1 MEQNDIDRYFDWA
14 ATAPSDKDILEA
26 SLAETFSAWGNPSSV
41 HSVGKEA
48 KRLLEKARA
57 LCAAS
62 LGVPS
67 ETIYFTSGGTE
78 SDCIPLLSLLNRPQK
93 GTVLVSSIEHPA
105 VREQAES
112 LTKCGWRVVRIPA
125 TTGGIITKEAV
136 LSKLTD
142 DTALVCVMAVN
153 NETGA
158 IQPIKDI
165 ADALAKAAEN
175 KRKAK
180 LHVDCVQAAGKIPL
194 DLSHAGIASAAFS
207 AHKIGGPRGIGILYL
222 ADTIESFF
230 RGGGQEKNIRSGT
243 ENVFGALAF
252 ARCLERYCI
261 SNTNEKARTRFETQK
276 KLTKSFIQSLSE
288 IAGCTII
295 PEARLDARHEDEY
308 SPWIVQASFKNIP
321 GQVMLR
327 ALDAEGFCVSTGSAC
342 SSHKGQHTGG
352 SAVLQAM
359 NVSASV
365 REGAV
370 RFSFGPRTSE
380 DAMKALSVKAGEI
393 AAKFA

>member
-1 MEQNDIDRYFDWA
+1 MEQKTIERYFDWA
-14 ATAPSDKDILEA
+14 ATAPADKDILEA
-26 SLAETFSAWGNPSSV
+26 SLAETLSAWGNPSSV

-48 KRLLEKARA
+48 KRLLEKART

-62 LGVPS
+62 LSVPS

-78 SDCIPLLSLLNRPQK
+78 SDCIPLLSVLNRPQK

-105 VREQAES
+105 ISEQADS
-112 LTKCGWRVVRIPA
+112 LTKCGWRVVSIPA
-125 TTGGIITKEAV
+125 TTGGIITEEAV

-158 IQPIKDI
+158 IQPIARI
-165 ADALAKAAEN
+165 ADALAKAAGN

-194 DLSHAGIASAAFS
+194 DLSHTGIASAAFS

-243 ENVFGALAF
+243 ENVYGALAF

-261 SNTNEKARTRFETQK
+261 SNTNEKARARFETQK
-276 KLTKSFIQSLSE
+276 KLTKSFMQSLSE

-295 PEARLDARHEDEY
+295 PEVRLDARHENE
-308 SPWIVQASFKNIP
+308 
-321 GQVMLR
+321 
-327 ALDAEGFCVSTGSAC
+327 
-342 SSHKGQHTGG
+342 
-352 SAVLQAM
+352 
-359 NVSASV
+359 
-365 REGAV
+365 
-370 RFSFGPRTSE
+370 
-380 DAMKALSVKAGEI
+380 
-393 AAKFA
+393 

>member
-1 MEQNDIDRYFDWA
+1 MRQNTIERYFDWA
-14 ATAPSDKDILEA
+14 ATAPCDEDILQA
-26 SLAETFSAWGNPSSV
+26 SLSETFSAWGNPSSL

-57 LCAAS
+57 SCAAV
-62 LGVPS
+62 LGVS
-67 ETIYFTSGGTE
+67 AETIYFTSGGTE

-93 GTVLVSSIEHPA
+93 GTVLISSIEHPA
-105 VREQAES
+105 IREQAQA
-112 LTKCGWRVVRIPA
+112 LAMCGWRVVSIPA
-125 TTGGIITKEAV
+125 TRDGIITAEAV

-158 IQPIKDI
+158 VQPIGRI
-165 ADALAKAAEN
+165 ADALSQAAKN

-194 DLSHAGIASAAFS
+194 DLSHEGITSAAFS

-222 ADTIESFF
+222 SDTIESFF
-230 RGGGQEKNIRSGT
+230 RGGGQEKNVRSGT

-252 ARCLERYCI
+252 SRCLERYCI
-261 SNTNEKARTRFETQK
+261 SDKNAQALARFELQK
-276 KLTKSFIQSLSE
+276 KLTKSFIRSLSE

-342 SSHKGQHTGG
+342 ASNKGRQTSG

-380 DAMKALSVKAGEI
+380 DAMKAISAKTAEI